1 MDQKPENKQG
11 SVSYNQ
17 EVTFLDQN
25 IRFLRRSLGWSQEE
39 LGSRIGLNRGNIASY
54 ENGTAE
60 PKIYNLFKL
69 ADLFGVSIL
78 DITQRD
84 LSAEEE
90 DPSAE
95 EVCIGERNHSVWG
108 HYRQHAQEIQSV
120 MRGLHT
126 CCHFKVR
133 NANQDTSKDL
143 QVVAMHFEEL
153 FNAAQSL
160 LREHLELIDQLENVK
175 KM

>member
-1 MDQKPENKQG
+1 MEQKPANKQNVTRG
-11 SVSYNQ
+11 Q
-17 EVTFLDQN
+17 EETFLDQN

-39 LGSRIGLNRGNIASY
+39 LGTRIGLNRGNIASY

-60 PKIYNLFKL
+60 PKIGNLFKL
-69 ADLFGVSIL
+69 ADLFGVSIM
-78 DITQRD
+78 DITQRN
-84 LSAEEE
+84 LSGEAENAATEAII
-90 DPSAE
+90 DCDGSP
-95 EVCIGERNHSVWG
+95 NHWAY
-108 HYRQHAQEIQSV
+108 YRQHAQEIQSV

-133 NANQDTSKDL
+133 HSNHDTSKDM

-153 FNAAQSL
+153 FNAAQAL
-160 LREHLELIDQLENVK
+160 LREHLELLEQLENVK